1 VTRVLVTGAEGMLG
15 RRLVEEAAR
24 RGHAVVG
31 LDRPDFELGRPDE
44 AAALIE
50 AARPDLVI
58 HGAALTDVDGC
69 EAQADLAL
77 AINGEASGAVAE
89 AARRAGAR
97 CTFIST
103 DYVFDGRKPAPYLE
117 DDAPNPASAYGRSKL
132 LGETRVREAGG
143 SVIRLSW
150 SFGPDG
156 KNFVATIAG
165 MLREG
170 RALKVVDD
178 QRGSP
183 TYTRDAAAAILD
195 VAEAGAEG
203 VFHCCNAGETSWY
216 GFARAI
222 AAGTGRDPAQL
233 SPCTTAE
240 YPRPAPRPANSRLG
254 GERLATLRGQAMPH
268 WEDALTRYLKEQG
281 WLQN

>member
-1 VTRVLVTGAEGMLG
+1 MTRVLVTGAEGMLG
-15 RRLVEEAAR
+15 RRLVEEAAQ
-24 RGHAVVG
+24 RGHAVIG
-31 LDRPDFELGRPDE
+31 LDRPGFELGRPEE
-44 AAALIE
+44 AAAQIE
-50 AARPDLVI
+50 AARPAWVI

-69 EAQADLAL
+69 ETQAALAL
-77 AINGEASGAVAE
+77 AINGEASGAVA
-89 AARRAGAR
+89 AAAQRVGAR
-97 CTFIST
+97 CYFIST
-103 DYVFDGRKPAPYLE
+103 DYVFDGRKPAPYGE
-117 DDAPNPASAYGRSKL
+117 DDAPNPASVYGRSKL

-156 KNFVATIAG
+156 RNFVATIAG
-165 MLREG
+165 LLREG

-195 VAEAGAEG
+195 VAAAGAEG

-222 AAGTGRDPAQL
+222 AAGIGSDPAQL

-254 GERLATLRGQAMPH
+254 GERLAALRGQALPR
-268 WEDALTRYLKEQG
+268 WEDALARYLKEQG
-281 WLQN
+281 WLVN

>member
-1 VTRVLVTGAEGMLG
+1 MAVLVTGAEGMLG

-24 RGHAVVG
+24 RGHRVIG
-31 LDRPDFELGRPDE
+31 LDRPGFELGRPEE
-44 AAALIE
+44 AAAQIA
-50 AARPDLVI
+50 AARPALVI

-69 EAQADLAL
+69 EAQAALAL

-97 CTFIST
+97 CYYVST
-103 DYVFDGRKPAPYLE
+103 DYVFDGLKTTPYLE
-117 DDAPNPASAYGRSKL
+117 DDRPHPASAYGRSKL
-132 LGETRVREAGG
+132 LGETRVLAAGG

-156 KNFVATIAG
+156 RNFVATIVG
-165 MLREG
+165 LLQQG
-170 RALKVVDD
+170 RALTVVAD
-178 QRGSP
+178 QVGSP

-195 VAEAGAEG
+195 LAAAGGEG

-222 AAGTGRDPAQL
+222 AAGIGRDPAQV

-254 GERLATLRGQAMPH
+254 GERLAALRGRSLPA
-268 WEDALTRYLKEQG
+268 WEDALARYLKEQA
-281 WLQN
+281 WLAN